1 MKLIPMIVGNWKLNK
16 TPTAGSSFVEK
27 TTNLLLEMKNV
38 SVIFA
43 PPFTGLFDLNVE
55 PPFYSAAQNCH
66 WEENGAF
73 TGEISVSMIQDCG
86 TSFVILGHS
95 ERRHIFGETN
105 EWINRKVKAVLA
117 GNLKPILCV
126 GESLEQRD
134 AGQTELVLKSQL
146 EEGLNGVNSLQNVVI
161 AYEPVW
167 AIGTGVTASLEQVES
182 AHHSVRKILDDLY
195 PDFDDIH
202 VLYGGSVNSGNA
214 ESLIQV
220 SGVNGFLIGGA
231 SLDVTTFTSII
242 NNVENF
248 QMRTL

>member
-1 MKLIPMIVGNWKLNK
+1 MIVGNWKLNK